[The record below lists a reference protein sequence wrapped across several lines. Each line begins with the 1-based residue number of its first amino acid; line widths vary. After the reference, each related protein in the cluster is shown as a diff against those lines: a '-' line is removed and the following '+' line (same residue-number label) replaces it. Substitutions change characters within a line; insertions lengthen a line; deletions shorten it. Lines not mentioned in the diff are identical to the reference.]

1 MDLHVSH
8 CFVTVHDHDAALPFY
23 RDALGLRVHTDVSFE
38 AGMRWLTLTSATQP
52 ELEIVLMEPHGGPGA
67 ADADAVLA
75 LAAKG
80 SLNALIFDTDDLD
93 ASFEQVRAWGAE
105 VLQEPMDQPYGY
117 RDCAF
122 RDPSGNM
129 IRLSQPKA

>member
-1 MDLHVSH
+1 MNLTVSH
-8 CFVTVHDHDAALPFY
+8 CFLTVHDHAAALPFY
-23 RDALGLRVHTDVSFE
+23 RDALGLRVHTDVSPE
-38 AGMRWLTLTSATQP
+38 PGMRWLTLTTTTQP

-67 ADADAVLA
+67 ADADELLA

-80 SLNALIFDTDDLD
+80 SLNALIFDTDDVD